1 MWKKLETLKHN
12 DYKKAQNDAYNRIV
26 STLERS
32 LENEK
37 QYNALEEKRQILL
50 EKSEREQEILKNTI
64 RKHYFTVLQRQ
75 IEEKR
80 RNKFIEENEDV
91 KEKELTDEVFRPK
104 KSSIKNQL
112 DAQIEEKLRIKREL
126 LDKEAL
132 LDKMHLEI
140 ARKSLESEMRRKSI
154 GRQNVK
160 NQLRESWEM
169 MQITNK
175 LQKAIERTR
184 RFGDNFIVYSEDE
197 DEDIEK
203 HQQYKKK
210 VKKRY
215 EKMFGKGRN
224 RRRDKEMEIKEVGEE
239 DGGFLRKKSKSMLSR
254 ETKFSQRTILEKIN
268 RLSEQEVTIKKEK
281 KSILS
286 FLESK
291 TQTKVSSRP
300 ITVATLMIPRGNQLN
315 ASL

>member
-1 MWKKLETLKHN
+1 MWKKLEALKHT
-12 DYKKAQNDAYNRIV
+12 DYKQAHNDAYNRVV

-32 LENEK
+32 LESEK

-50 EKSEREQEILKNTI
+50 EKSEREQEILRNTI
-64 RKHYFTVLQRQ
+64 RKHHFTVLQRQ

-80 RNKFIEENEDV
+80 RSKLIEDNEDV

-104 KSSIKNQL
+104 RSSMKDQL

-126 LDKEAL
+126 LEKEAL
-132 LDKMHLEI
+132 LDRMHLEM
-140 ARKSLESEMRRKSI
+140 ARKSLESEMRRKSE
-154 GRQNVK
+154 GRQNIR

-169 MQITNK
+169 TQITNK

-197 DEDIEK
+197 DEDNEK
-203 HQQYKKK
+203 YQECRKQ
-210 VKKRY
+210 VKKRH
-215 EKMFGKGRN
+215 ERLFGKGRN
-224 RRRDKEMEIKEVGEE
+224 RKGDEEVRVVGEE
-239 DGGFLRKKSKSMLSR
+239 DGGFLRKRSKSMLSR
-254 ETKFSQRTILEKIN
+254 GSKFSQRTILEKIN
-268 RLSEQEVTIKKEK
+268 RLSEQENTIKNEK

-291 TQTKVSSRP
+291 TQSKVSTRP
-300 ITVATLMIPRGNQLN
+300 MTVATLMMPRGIQLN

>member
-1 MWKKLETLKHN
+1 MWKKLEALKHT
-12 DYKKAQNDAYNRIV
+12 DYKQAHNDAYNRVV

-32 LENEK
+32 LESEK

-50 EKSEREQEILKNTI
+50 EKSEREQEILRNTI
-64 RKHYFTVLQRQ
+64 RKHHFNVLQRQ

-80 RNKFIEENEDV
+80 RSKLIEDNEVV

-104 KSSIKNQL
+104 RSSMKDQL

-126 LDKEAL
+126 LEKEAF
-132 LDKMHLEI
+132 LDRMHLEM
-140 ARKSLESEMRRKSI
+140 ARKSLESEMRRKSE
-154 GRQNVK
+154 GRQNVR

-169 MQITNK
+169 TQITNK

-197 DEDIEK
+197 DEDNEK
-203 HQQYKKK
+203 YQEYRKQ
-210 VKKRY
+210 VKKRH
-215 EKMFGKGRN
+215 ERLFGKGRN
-224 RRRDKEMEIKEVGEE
+224 RRGDEDMEVREVGEE
-239 DGGFLRKKSKSMLSR
+239 DSGFLRKRSKSMLSR
-254 ETKFSQRTILEKIN
+254 GSKFSQRTILEKIN
-268 RLSEQEVTIKKEK
+268 RLSEQEDTIKKEK

-291 TQTKVSSRP
+291 TQSKVSTRP
-300 ITVATLMIPRGNQLN
+300 MTVATLMMPRGIQLN